1 MNSAQNGNRDQRAK
15 PEQSPK
21 KPYRAPVVHFYG
33 TIRAITASISMAGSA
48 MDGGSNS
55 IKT

>member
-1 MNSAQNGNRDQRAK
+1 MNSAQNGNRDLLAK